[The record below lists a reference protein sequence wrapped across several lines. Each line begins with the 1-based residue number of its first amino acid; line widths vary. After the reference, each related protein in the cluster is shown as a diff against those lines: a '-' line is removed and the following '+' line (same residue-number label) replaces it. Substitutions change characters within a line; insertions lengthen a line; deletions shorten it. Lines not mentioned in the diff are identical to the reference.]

1 MHLPWT
7 YYIAGLVFLIFLYF
21 MLAKFYLTDQRRMTS
36 YTQGR
41 VKQVEQRTIVTER
54 ERRHETEVVATFTA
68 MGKEFE
74 VKRILPGQK
83 AAKHPVGSD
92 IAVRYN
98 PGEPWMAEIIKP
110 A

>member
-7 YYIAGLVFLIFLYF
+7 YYAAGLVFVVFLYF

-41 VKQVEQRTIVTER
+41 VTKVEQRTLVTER
-54 ERRHETEVVATFTA
+54 ERSHETEVVATFSA
-68 MGKEFE
+68 MGKAFE
-74 VKRILPGQK
+74 VKRVLPGQR
-83 AAKHPVGSD
+83 AAVHPVGSE
-92 IAVRYN
+92 IPIRYN

-110 A
+110 V